1 MEIAN
6 GTHQPRNLR
15 DPAMVDQRRAEVGLG
30 SIAEYIRGMNGDLE
44 DR

>member
-15 DPAMVDQRRAEVGLG
+15 DPATVDQRRAEVLG
-30 SIAEYIRGMNGDLE
+30 SIAEYIHSMNRDRE
-44 DR
+44 DH